1 MNDKIG
7 PALLI
12 LGYLLILTAD
22 IFFMN
27 HLMGARNVYWAG
39 FTCSM
44 IGGALVLYKIVRR

>member
-1 MNDKIG
+1 MTHKLG
-7 PALLI
+7 PALLV

-27 HLMGARNVYWAG
+27 HLPGARTVYWTG

-44 IGGALVLYKIVRR
+44 VGGVIVLYQIVRR